1 MKKITT
7 YLFTILLASLFVIPT
22 VTFAQDDEDFIE
34 EGTVWNVTF
43 IRTKANMGDEYL
55 KNLRQTWG
63 KAMDQYVAEGLI
75 VSYMIL
81 DGEAFG
87 WDDFNLMLMMEF
99 ENFGTF
105 DPDPEREKKFDA
117 IQEKLLVEMG
127 EEKMESTVKSYSDMR
142 KMLGTKTFRQ
152 ISFKK

>member
-63 KAMDQYVAEGLI
+63 KAMDEYVAEGLI

>member
-7 YLFTILLASLFVIPT
+7 YLFTILLATLFVIPT
-22 VTFAQDDEDFIE
+22 VSFAQDDKDFIE

-63 KAMDQYVAEGLI
+63 KAMDEYVAEGLI

-87 WDDFNLMLMMEF
+87 WDDFNMMLMMEF
-99 ENFGTF
+99 ENFATF
-105 DPDPEREKKFDA
+105 DNDPEREKKFDA
-117 IQEKLLVEMG
+117 IQEKLLAEMG
-127 EEKMESTVKSYSDMR
+127 EEQMDSTVKSYSDMR

-152 ISFKK
+152 ISFK

>member
-7 YLFTILLASLFVIPT
+7 YLFTILLAALFVIPT
-22 VTFAQDDEDFIE
+22 VSFAQDDEDFIE

-99 ENFGTF
+99 ENFATF
-105 DPDPEREKKFDA
+105 DPDTEREKKFDA
-117 IQEKLLVEMG
+117 IQEKLLAEMG
-127 EEKMESTVKSYSDMR
+127 EEKMDSTVKSYSDMR

-152 ISFKK
+152 ISFK

>member
-7 YLFTILLASLFVIPT
+7 YLFTILLAALFVIPT
-22 VTFAQDDEDFIE
+22 VSFAQDDEDFIE

-75 VSYMIL
+75 ESYMIL

-87 WDDFNLMLMMEF
+87 WDDFNMMLMMEF
-99 ENFGTF
+99 ENFSVF
-105 DPDPEREKKFDA
+105 DPNPEREKKFKA
-117 IQEKLLVEMG
+117 IQEKLMAEMG
-127 EEKMESTVKSYSDMR
+127 EEQMDATVASYSDMR

-152 ISFKK
+152 LTFK